1 MNRHSTSLQI
11 RIRGAVA
18 FRPYLILLQSDLV
31 GGLTLPSCLRSIPR
45 ERLNGAAR
53 LNPLVTFQGRDFSIA
68 MQEIVSRCERASL
81 ANAPRGSMRIER
93 DAIIAALDLLF
104 TGF

>member
-1 MNRHSTSLQI
+1 MI
-11 RIRGAVA
+11 RQFDVVSNPDFGELA
-18 FRPYLILLQSDLV
+18 FRPYLIVLQSDLV
-31 GGLTLPSCLRSIPR
+31 GGLNSAIVAPLIPR

-53 LNPLVTFQGRDFSIA
+53 LNPLVTFQGRDFWIA
-68 MQEIVSRCERASL
+68 IHELFPVDRRLLRTPL
-81 ANAPRGSMRIER
+81 ANMSIER